1 MTLQPAPVLDGNV
14 IAAEIEGRLAALD
27 EVDSRRLKLSAE
39 IETLLG
45 LVKARQVEATSPEGR
60 SLLTVLARA
69 DKLTREVAR
78 DETCAA
84 LNITPRAYRRFLQTL
99 APARPKA
106 EPKPAPEQETKPET
120 EAEQVGRVDDG
131 QSRYLVENGRIC
143 AVTFDRNGGRAL
155 VPLCNFAA
163 QITEEIA
170 RDDGQEVSRVFA
182 LEGRLDTGQPLPR
195 AQVDSVQFA
204 GMRWVAAH
212 WGVRAIVRAGQST
225 TDKLRE
231 AIQLLSQDA
240 SARVVYVHT
249 GWKQIGGQ
257 RVYLTSGGA
266 LGLDGVEVSLD
277 EKLQRYRLPLQ
288 PTQAREGMAASLRFL
303 DIGPAS
309 VTYPIWAAMYLA
321 PLTPILTPDFVP
333 WAYGPTGSLKSTVL
347 ALALCHYGAFTRNT
361 LPASWEATEN
371 FLEKL
376 AFLAA
381 DAPLCIDDFA
391 PMATHHDAQQMERNA
406 IRIVR
411 AAGNR
416 SGRGRL
422 RSDLAFRP
430 TYSPRGVVL
439 STGEQLPNGT
449 SVLARI
455 AGIEFA
461 AGSVK
466 LDALTRAQAE
476 AELYPQAMAGYI
488 LWLRDQ
494 WEHLTTTLPVTWQDL
509 RGRVVGAAHLRVP
522 EFFATLYLALD
533 TGLSFAVETQAIT
546 ELTAEERRA
555 QGEAALIE
563 LAKAQGERVQ
573 GERPTL
579 RFLNVLRELLAQGKA
594 FLKPTES
601 TNMAGECLGWQDE
614 DYLYLLSAATY
625 NRVAKFCRDEG
636 GYFPVKAT
644 TLHKM
649 LAEEKYIRT
658 PAEEGLTEG
667 GFLSQ
672 YWADNKNHNVLKLYR
687 KAANL

>member
-14 IAAEIEGRLAALD
+14 IAAQIQGYLAALD

-60 SLLTVLARA
+60 SLLTVLAHA
-69 DKLTREVAR
+69 DKLTQQVAR
-78 DETCAA
+78 DRTCAA
-84 LNITPRAYRRFLQTL
+84 LKITTREYWRCLGTL
-99 APARPKA
+99 APPRPSLT
-106 EPKPAPEQETKPET
+106 PKPAPEQETKPET
-120 EAEQVGRVDDG
+120 EAEQVGGVDDG
-131 QSRYLVENGRIC
+131 QGRYLVENGRIC
-143 AVTFDRNGGRAL
+143 AVTYDRNGAR
-155 VPLCNFAA
+155 VVTSLCNFTA

-170 RDDGQEVSRVFA
+170 RDDGQETTRVFGV
-182 LEGRLDTGQPLPR
+182 EGRLDTGQPLPR
-195 AQVDSVQFA
+195 VQVDGTRFA
-204 GMRWVAAH
+204 SMSWVAAN
-212 WGVRAIVRAGQST
+212 WGVRAIVRAGQAT

-231 AIQLLSQDA
+231 AIQLFSQDA
-240 SARVVYVHT
+240 STRHVYTHT
-249 GWKQIGGQ
+249 GWREIGGQ
-257 RVYLTSGGA
+257 RVYLTAGGA

-303 DIGPAS
+303 DIAPAS

-321 PLTPILTPDFVP
+321 PLTPILTPDFVT
-333 WAYGPTGSLKSTVL
+333 WAYGPTGSLKSTTL

-406 IRIVR
+406 VRIVR

-439 STGEQLPNGT
+439 ATGEQLPNGI

-455 AGIEFA
+455 VGIEFRT
-461 AGSVK
+461 GSVN
-466 LDALTRAQAE
+466 LEGLTCAQAE
-476 AELYPQAMAGYI
+476 AELYPQVMASYI
-488 LWLRDQ
+488 LWLRGQ
-494 WEHLTTTLPVTWQDL
+494 WENLTVTLPETWQDL
-509 RGRVVGAAHLRVP
+509 RGRVMGAAHLRVA
-522 EFFATLYLALD
+522 EFYSTLFLALD
-533 TGLSFAVETQAIT
+533 LGLSFAVETKAIT
-546 ELTAEERRA
+546 QAEADERRA
-555 QGEAALIE
+555 QGEAALVE

-579 RFLNVLRELLAQGKA
+579 RFLGVLRELFAQGKA

-601 TNMAGECLGWQDE
+601 TSMGGECLGWQDE

-625 NRVAKFCRDEG
+625 NRVAKFCREEG

-649 LAEEKYIRT
+649 LAEEGYIEV
-658 PAEEGLTEG
+658 AAD
-667 GFLSQ
+667 GFLVQ
-672 YWADNKNHNVLKLYR
+672 VWRDDRNQRVLKVRR
-687 KAANL
+687 KVADL